1 MKRLMLWGLLVM
13 GAVAPA
19 FAEDKES
26 DDWMR
31 GRLFAPELI
40 LQHRAELKLT
50 DAQRD
55 ALRREL
61 VGVQAKASEIDFEM
75 LDLSTEVTAML
86 DRHPIDSKPVMGPV
100 EKMLAA
106 ENRKKLLYLEML
118 IRIKNLLTA
127 DQVQTA
133 RTLQERE
140 K

>member
-1 MKRLMLWGLLVM
+1 MKCFMLWGLLLM
-13 GAVAPA
+13 GAIAPA
-19 FAEDKES
+19 FADDKES

-55 ALRREL
+55 ALRREMI
-61 VGVQAKASEIDFEM
+61 GVQAKASEIDFEM
-75 LDLSTEVTAML
+75 LDLSSEVTSLL
-86 DRHPIDSKPVMGPV
+86 DRHPIDSKPVMGQV

-127 DQVQTA
+127 DQVQIA
-133 RTLQERE
+133 RNLQAKE

>member
-1 MKRLMLWGLLVM
+1 MKRLMLWGLLAL
-13 GAVAPA
+13 GTAAPA
-19 FAEDKES
+19 FAQDKAS

-55 ALRREL
+55 ALRREMI
-61 VGVQAKASEIDFEM
+61 GVQAKASEIDFEM
-75 LDLSTEVTAML
+75 LDLSTEVTSML
-86 DRHPIDSKPVMGPV
+86 DKHPIDSKPVMVQV

-118 IRIKNLLTA
+118 IRIKNLLTPE
-127 DQVQTA
+127 QVQTA
-133 RTLQERE
+133 RNLQE

>member
-1 MKRLMLWGLLVM
+1 
-13 GAVAPA
+13 
-19 FAEDKES
+19 
-26 DDWMR
+26 MR

-86 DRHPIDSKPVMGPV
+86 DHHPIDSKPVMGQV

-106 ENRKKLLYLEML
+106 ENRKKMLYLEML

-127 DQVQTA
+127 DQVQIA
-133 RTLQERE
+133 RNLQEKE